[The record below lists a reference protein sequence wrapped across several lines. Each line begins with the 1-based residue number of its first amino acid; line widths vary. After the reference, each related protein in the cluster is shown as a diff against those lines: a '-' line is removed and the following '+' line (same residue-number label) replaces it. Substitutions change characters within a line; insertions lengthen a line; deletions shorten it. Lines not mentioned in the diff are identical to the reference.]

1 MSEHPPVRIEQMRIP
16 DEFDDAAQELLG
28 RVAELVRRSRQ
39 HVWGI
44 SDLTGDAQ
52 ELYRDLLDPFER
64 VVVLLAWAQDRL
76 AGRAEV
82 RMPLVTLTGSA
93 HITVDVDPD
102 VTSQGTGTEL
112 LAAAEQLA
120 VGESRRHLR
129 IQTEHPG
136 PEEIQGDGSVTGVFP
151 VLTPGMVEWVDA
163 ADGSGRLPVSNR
175 QTRFALSAGYRLES
189 VSDFGVLD
197 VPLPAERAE
206 ALLREVEASPAQEPY
221 RIHVWSGPAPEDRLD
236 ELAALHS
243 RMATDSFLAPVSA
256 AEPEP
261 WDAERV
267 RRTDQLR
274 VEAGNLSLVAV
285 AEHEPTGRLVGM
297 TEIVLAGEAPPI
309 GMQDETVVLRE
320 HRRRWLATR
329 LKLANLQQLERLAPS
344 VRTVYSWSHSGDD
357 RMSRVNGRLGFRVAG
372 RSGVWAREIP
382 SA

>member
-1 MSEHPPVRIEQMRIP
+1 MIEHPPVRIEQMRIP

-28 RVAELVRRSRQ
+28 RVAGLVRRSRQ

-64 VVVLLAWAQDRL
+64 VVILLAWADGRL

-82 RMPLVTLTGSA
+82 RMPLVALTGSA
-93 HITVDVDPD
+93 HITVDVDPE
-102 VTSQGTGTEL
+102 VTSQGTGSEL
-112 LAAAEQLA
+112 LSAAEQLA

-151 VLTPGMVEWVDA
+151 VITPGMVEWVAA

-189 VSDFGVLD
+189 VSDFGVLE
-197 VPLPAERAE
+197 VPLPPARTE
-206 ALLREVEASPAQEPY
+206 ALLREVAASPAPEPY

-236 ELAALHS
+236 EFAALHS
-243 RMATDSFLAPVSA
+243 RMAADSFLPPVA
-256 AEPEP
+256 AESEP

-267 RRTDQLR
+267 RRTEQLR
-274 VEAGNLSLVAV
+274 AEAGNLSLVAV
-285 AEHEPTGRLVGM
+285 AEHERTGRLVGM
-297 TEIVLAGEAPPI
+297 TEIVLTGDESPI

-320 HRRRWLATR
+320 HRRRWIATR

-357 RMSRVNGRLGFRVAG
+357 RMSRVNSRLGFRVAG
-372 RSGVWAREIP
+372 RSGVWSREFP
-382 SA
+382 AA

>member
-1 MSEHPPVRIEQMRIP
+1 MIEHPPVRIEQMRIP
-16 DEFDDAAQELLG
+16 DDFDDAAQELLG
-28 RVAELVRRSRQ
+28 RVAGLVRRSRQ

-64 VVVLLAWAQDRL
+64 VVVLLAWAGDRL

-82 RMPLVTLTGSA
+82 RMPLVAATGTA
-93 HITVDVDPD
+93 HITVDVDPE
-102 VTSQGTGTEL
+102 VTSQGTGSEL
-112 LAAAEQLA
+112 LSAAEQLA

-151 VLTPGMVEWVDA
+151 VITPGMVEWVDA

-175 QTRFALSAGYRLES
+175 QTRFALHAGYRLES
-189 VSDFGVLD
+189 VSDFGVLE
-197 VPLPAERAE
+197 VPLPPARVQS
-206 ALLREVEASPAQEPY
+206 LLREVAASPAPEAY
-221 RIHVWSGPAPEDRLD
+221 RIHVWAGPAPEERLD

-243 RMATDSFLAPVSA
+243 RMAADSFLAPVA
-256 AEPEP
+256 ADPEP

-267 RRTDQLR
+267 RRTEQLR
-274 VEAGNLSLVAV
+274 AEAGNVSLVAV
-285 AEHEPTGRLVGM
+285 AEHGTTGHLVGM
-297 TEIVLAGEAPPI
+297 TEIVLAGEDPVI

-329 LKLANLQQLERLAPS
+329 LKLANLQQLERLAPT

-357 RMSRVNGRLGFRVAG
+357 RMSRVNSRLGFRVAG
-372 RSGVWAREIP
+372 RSGVWSREFP
-382 SA
+382 AA

>member
-1 MSEHPPVRIEQMRIP
+1 MTEHPPVRIEQMRIP
-16 DEFDDAAQELLG
+16 DEFDHAARELLG

-44 SDLTGDAQ
+44 SDLTGDAP
-52 ELYRDLLDPFER
+52 ELYRDLFDPYER
-64 VVVLLAWAQDRL
+64 VVVLLAWAEGRL

-82 RMPLVTLTGSA
+82 RMPLVTLTDTA

-102 VTSQGTGTEL
+102 VTAQGTGSEL

-151 VLTPGMVEWVDA
+151 VVAPGAVEWVDA

-189 VSDFGVLD
+189 VSDFGVLG
-197 VPLPAERAE
+197 VPLPPARVD
-206 ALLREVEASPAQEPY
+206 ALLREVAASPAPEPY

-236 ELAALHS
+236 ELAALHA
-243 RMATDSFLAPVSA
+243 RMATDSFLAPVG

-261 WDAERV
+261 WDAGRV
-267 RRTDQLR
+267 RRTEQLR
-274 VEAGNLSLVAV
+274 AEGGNVSLVAV
-285 AEHEPTGRLVGM
+285 AEHGPTGRLVGM

-329 LKLANLQQLERLAPS
+329 LKLANLEQLERLAPS

-357 RMSRVNGRLGFRVAG
+357 RMSRVNNRLGFRVAG
-372 RSGVWAREIP
+372 RSGVWSREIP
-382 SA
+382 AV

>member
-1 MSEHPPVRIEQMRIP
+1 VIEHPPVRIEQMRIP

-64 VVVLLAWAQDRL
+64 VVILLAWVEGRL

-82 RMPLVTLTGSA
+82 RMPLVALTGSA
-93 HITVDVDPD
+93 HITVDVDPA
-102 VTSQGTGTEL
+102 VTSQGTGSEL
-112 LAAAEQLA
+112 LSAAEQLA

-151 VLTPGMVEWVDA
+151 VITPGMVEWIDA

-175 QTRFALSAGYRLES
+175 QTRFALSAGYRLDS

-197 VPLPAERAE
+197 VPLPSARTE
-206 ALLREVEASPAQEPY
+206 ALLREVAAAPAPEPY

-236 ELAALHS
+236 ELAVLHS
-243 RMATDSFLAPVSA
+243 RMAADSFLAPVT

-267 RRTDQLR
+267 RRTEQLR
-274 VEAGNLSLVAV
+274 AEAGNLSLVAV
-285 AEHEPTGRLVGM
+285 AEHERTGRLVGM
-297 TEIVLAGEAPPI
+297 TEIVLAGEEPLI

-320 HRRRWLATR
+320 HRRRWIATR

-357 RMSRVNGRLGFRVAG
+357 RMSRVNSRLGFRVTG
-372 RSGVWAREIP
+372 RSGVWSREFP
-382 SA
+382 AA

>member
-1 MSEHPPVRIEQMRIP
+1 MTEHPPVRIEQMRIP
-16 DEFDDAAQELLG
+16 DEFDHAARELLG
-28 RVAELVRRSRQ
+28 RVAGLVRRSRQ

-44 SDLTGDAQ
+44 SDLTGDAP
-52 ELYRDLLDPFER
+52 ELYRDLFDPYER
-64 VVVLLAWAQDRL
+64 VVVLLAWAEGRL

-82 RMPLVTLTGSA
+82 RLPLVTLTDTA

-102 VTSQGTGTEL
+102 VTAQGTGSEL

-136 PEEIQGDGSVTGVFP
+136 PEKIQGDGSVTGAFP
-151 VLTPGMVEWVDA
+151 VVAPGSVEWVDA

-189 VSDFGVLD
+189 VSDFGVLG
-197 VPLPAERAE
+197 VPLPPARVE
-206 ALLREVEASPAQEPY
+206 ALLQEVAASPAPEPY

-236 ELAALHS
+236 ELAALHA
-243 RMATDSFLAPVSA
+243 RMATDSFLAPVC

-267 RRTDQLR
+267 RRTEQLR
-274 VEAGNLSLVAV
+274 AEGGNVSLVAV
-285 AEHEPTGRLVGM
+285 AEHGPTGRLVGM

-329 LKLANLQQLERLAPS
+329 LKLANLEQLERLAPS

-357 RMSRVNGRLGFRVAG
+357 RMSRVNNRLGFRVAG
-372 RSGVWAREIP
+372 RSGVWSREIP
-382 SA
+382 SV

>member
-1 MSEHPPVRIEQMRIP
+1 MIEHPPVRIEQMRIP
-16 DEFDDAAQELLG
+16 DDFDDAAQELLG
-28 RVAELVRRSRQ
+28 RVAGLVRRSRQ

-64 VVVLLAWAQDRL
+64 VVVLLAWAGDRL

-82 RMPLVTLTGSA
+82 RMPLVASTGTA

-102 VTSQGTGTEL
+102 VTSQGTGSEL
-112 LAAAEQLA
+112 LGAAEQLA

-151 VLTPGMVEWVDA
+151 VITPGMVEWVDA

-175 QTRFALSAGYRLES
+175 QTRFALHAGYRLES
-189 VSDFGVLD
+189 VSDFGVLE
-197 VPLPAERAE
+197 VPLPPARVQ
-206 ALLREVEASPAQEPY
+206 ALLREVAASPAPEAY
-221 RIHVWSGPAPEDRLD
+221 RIHVWTGPAPEERLD

-243 RMATDSFLAPVSA
+243 RMAADSFLAPVEA
-256 AEPEP
+256 DPEP

-267 RRTDQLR
+267 RRTEQLR
-274 VEAGNLSLVAV
+274 AEAGNVSLVAV
-285 AEHEPTGRLVGM
+285 AEHGTTGRLVGM
-297 TEIVLAGEAPPI
+297 TEIVLAGEDPVI

-329 LKLANLQQLERLAPS
+329 LKLANLQQLERLAPA

-357 RMSRVNGRLGFRVAG
+357 RMSRVNHRLGFRVAG
-372 RSGVWAREIP
+372 RSGVWSREFP
-382 SA
+382 AA

>member
-1 MSEHPPVRIEQMRIP
+1 MIEHPPVRIEQMRIP

-64 VVVLLAWAQDRL
+64 VVILLAWVDGRL

-82 RMPLVTLTGSA
+82 RMPLVALTGSA
-93 HITVDVDPD
+93 HITVDVDPE
-102 VTSQGTGTEL
+102 VTSQGTGSEL
-112 LAAAEQLA
+112 LSAAEQLA

-151 VLTPGMVEWVDA
+151 VITPGMVEWVEA

-189 VSDFGVLD
+189 VSDFGVLQ
-197 VPLPAERAE
+197 VPLPPARTE
-206 ALLREVEASPAQEPY
+206 ALLHEVAASPAPEPY
-221 RIHVWSGPAPEDRLD
+221 RIHVWSGSAPEDRLD

-243 RMATDSFLAPVSA
+243 RMAADSFLPPVA
-256 AEPEP
+256 AESEP

-267 RRTDQLR
+267 RRTEQLR
-274 VEAGNLSLVAV
+274 AEAGNLSLVAV
-285 AEHEPTGRLVGM
+285 AEHERTGSLVGM
-297 TEIVLAGEAPPI
+297 TEIVLAGDESPI

-320 HRRRWLATR
+320 HRRRWIATR

-372 RSGVWAREIP
+372 RSGLWSREFP
-382 SA
+382 AA